1 MARAVAFN
9 LRHRVAQIERDIANA
24 ELEKSNFEM
33 LPAFDLNASRDR
45 KNISTSITD
54 DRISNTASAT
64 FAWNILD
71 LGVSY
76 ARANQQADEVLIKQE
91 QERKALQDIIRQVN
105 AAFWR
110 AAAGQRLLTKV
121 HTIARDLQ
129 VAMEASREM
138 ERTGATDV
146 ISAVS
151 FRRTIV
157 ESVKQALAI
166 RRELQE
172 AKSELAELLNI
183 RPGTNF
189 ELAQPAINAGLPR
202 LPMSIENLEVFALEN
217 RPELRV
223 EKYNERIGNWQA
235 REALYNLLPGLKV
248 SAGQNYNSDSSSLS
262 PNWISTGVNV
272 GMNLF
277 SLFSGSSE
285 YEIAEGKAE
294 LARRQRLALSLA
306 VLTQVHMSRI
316 RFQSAAQ
323 QMRLAHEIAESD
335 RSLTQLVRT
344 DGQFLNNDYF
354 EAVRLATQQLLSE
367 MNEQRS
373 YVDLVSAHA
382 DLMHAVGLD
391 LFLDTVPFNDIPAL
405 GRAIRAM
412 MAQWTISDGT
422 ATEPAIVLPLDQL
435 VNSMISVGNRA
446 DPLISAATTTHPAKH
461 LSRKTGASPAETL
474 FTTGI
479 REETELAASLP
490 EIFQPTSQP
499 ILNNRQPDHRDGASE
514 SGQNSSDIS
523 LIGAARRNSVQ
534 PENDLPPETI
544 EELNKIAPSS
554 QANPSET
561 TTNIVD
567 RKVPVRPVKLGPP
580 PTIGGRD
587 ETPGNSETAT
597 GNAQTGGEKHNEA
610 KSEKDLNHASFEPI
624 IYSTDWEFSARPGT
638 SGSPST
644 SGGPNETLATNQ
656 TTAGNTKAGAGKHN
670 DAKSEKDL
678 NRATVERMARMR
690 RSSPVKPSK
699 TSSHPV
705 DWEFST
711 QSLKSGSRNTVGDR
725 DKTAGSSQ
733 IPARNSPAG
742 VTKHFGA
749 QPKENIT
756 PETIEWMN
764 RIAPSSR
771 GKPSE
776 TNLKPMVWEFSIPP
790 AKL

>member
-1 MARAVAFN
+1 MARAVSFN

-24 ELEKSNFEM
+24 ELEKNNFEM
-33 LPAFDLNASRDR
+33 LPTFDLNASRDR
-45 KNISTSITD
+45 KNVNISNTD

-121 HTIARDLQ
+121 HSIARDLQ

-138 ERTGATDV
+138 ERTRATDV

-183 RPGTNF
+183 RPGTDF
-189 ELAQPAINAGLPR
+189 ELAQPAMNVSLPR

-248 SAGQNYNSDSSSLS
+248 SAGQNYNSESANLS
-262 PNWISTGVNV
+262 PNWISTGVNM

-316 RFQSAAQ
+316 KFQSAAQ

-335 RSLTQLVRT
+335 RSLTQLLRT

-354 EAVRLATQQLLSE
+354 EAVSLSTQQLQSE

-405 GRAIRAM
+405 SDAIRAM

-422 ATEPAIVLPLDQL
+422 ATEPAIALPLDQL
-435 VNSMISVGNRA
+435 VNSMISVDSRA
-446 DPLISAATTTHPAKH
+446 DTLISTATTTHPAIH

-490 EIFQPTSQP
+490 EIFRPTSQT
-499 ILNNRQPDHRDGASE
+499 ILNDRQPDDMDGAPE
-514 SGQNSSDIS
+514 SGQNTGDIS
-523 LIGAARRNSVQ
+523 PIGAARRNSAQ

-544 EELNKIAPSS
+544 EKLNKIAPSS

-561 TTNIVD
+561 TTDVVD
-567 RKVPVRPVKLGPP
+567 RKVPIRPLKLGPP
-580 PTIGGRD
+580 STSGGRD
-587 ETPGNSETAT
+587 ETPATSQTTVGNTRVSAK
-597 GNAQTGGEKHNEA
+597 KHN
-610 KSEKDLNHASFEPI
+610 
-624 IYSTDWEFSARPGT
+624 
-638 SGSPST
+638 
-644 SGGPNETLATNQ
+644 
-656 TTAGNTKAGAGKHN
+656 GALSK
-670 DAKSEKDL
+670 KDL
-678 NRATVERMARMR
+678 NRATVERMTRIR
-690 RSSPVKPSK
+690 RSSPVNPSE
-699 TSSHPV
+699 TRSHPV

-711 QSLKSGSRNTVGDR
+711 QSLKLGSRYTVGGR
-725 DKTAGSSQ
+725 DETAGTSQ
-733 IPARNSPAG
+733 TRVRNSPAG
-742 VTKHFGA
+742 AAKHIGT
-749 QPKENIT
+749 QPKENII
-756 PETIEWMN
+756 PETIERLN
-764 RIAPSSR
+764 GIAPSSR
-771 GKPSE
+771 GNPSE
-776 TNLKPMVWEFSIPP
+776 TNPKPIVWEFFVP
-790 AKL
+790 ASKL